1 MLHSFPSHFGSLLS
15 LGGAEIGILFAVVGM
30 LFGGIMG
37 IAGMYF
43 HHQRQRLWHETTRIA
58 LEKGQPVPVY
68 REDHESP
75 QRQAAELRQH
85 DLRGGLVLI
94 AVGFGLY
101 LFFRAVSNENVAALG
116 YIPGLIGVALIV
128 HWVIAQAFA
137 KKTDLPPRP

>member
-68 REDHESP
+68 QEDRESP
-75 QRQAAELRQH
+75 QTQSTELRQH

-94 AVGFGLY
+94 AVGAGLY
-101 LFFRAVSNENVAALG
+101 LFLGAVSNKSVAALG
-116 YIPGLIGVALIV
+116 YIPGLIGVALIL
-128 HWVIAQAFA
+128 HWIFA
-137 KKTDLPPRP
+137 KVSTKKADLPPRS

>member
-1 MLHSFPSHFGSLLS
+1 MLHSFPLV
-15 LGGAEIGILFAVVGM
+15 LGNLTVMSGAELGITIGIAGM
-30 LFGGIMG
+30 IFGGVMG
-37 IAGMYF
+37 LAGMYF

-75 QRQAAELRQH
+75 QRQASELRQH

-94 AVGFGLY
+94 AVGGGLY
-101 LFFRAVSNENVAALG
+101 LFFRAVSNESVAALG

-128 HWVIAQAFA
+128 HWVIARAFA
-137 KKTDLPPRP
+137 KRSDLPPRP